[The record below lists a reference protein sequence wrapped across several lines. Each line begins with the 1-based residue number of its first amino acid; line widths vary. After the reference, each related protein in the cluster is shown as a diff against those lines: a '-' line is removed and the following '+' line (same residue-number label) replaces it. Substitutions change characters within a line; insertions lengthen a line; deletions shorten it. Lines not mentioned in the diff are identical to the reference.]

1 MEQQEKDSILPNF
14 TMRNAVET
22 AGTSGV
28 KSSSD
33 IQRQHRLCR
42 KIVGKF
48 VLVAVVVKGI
58 VASKGQEHAEART
71 Q

>member
-22 AGTSGV
+22 AGTSCV

-42 KIVGKF
+42 KIGKF